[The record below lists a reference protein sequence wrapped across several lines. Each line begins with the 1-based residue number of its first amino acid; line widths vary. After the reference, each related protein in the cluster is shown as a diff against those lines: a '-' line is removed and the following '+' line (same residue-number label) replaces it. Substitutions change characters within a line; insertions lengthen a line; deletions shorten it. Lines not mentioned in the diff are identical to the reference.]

1 MIELEAVTRPRFK
14 SLLLCLSL
22 LNPNTQLRV
31 EPKSLEREG
40 RDLMSKPGTLE
51 KMQLVKENAH

>member
-1 MIELEAVTRPRFK
+1 MIELKAAVCPQFK

-22 LNPNTQLRV
+22 LNPNTQLCA
-31 EPKSLEREG
+31 EPMSFEREG

-51 KMQLVKENAH
+51 KMQLAKENAN